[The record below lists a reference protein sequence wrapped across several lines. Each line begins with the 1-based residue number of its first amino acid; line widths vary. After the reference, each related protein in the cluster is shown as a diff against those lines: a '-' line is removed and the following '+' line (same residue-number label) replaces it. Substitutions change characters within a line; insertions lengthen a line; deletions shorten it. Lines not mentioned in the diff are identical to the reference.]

1 MRPLTTTTAAGP
13 FGQAVA
19 NQNADVIKTA
29 SAERIPIRAADTGSD
44 HNRHVMVGSGNSSPR
59 SKAAMKS
66 KSRVRAN
73 LMSRS
78 SAART
83 SEVNGAS
90 FSGGESLVSSFWTAR
105 GTPCLSNFEAVRWLA
120 TASAVAQSSTAP

>member
-1 MRPLTTTTAAGP
+1 MQPLRRLVAAAP

-29 SAERIPIRAADTGSD
+29 SAERIPIRAAGTGSD
-44 HNRHVMVGSGNSSPR
+44 HKRPVVAGSGSWSPR
-59 SKAAMKS
+59 SKAAIKS

-83 SEVNGAS
+83 SAVNGVIVGRRMAC
-90 FSGGESLVSSFWTAR
+90 FKILD
-105 GTPCLSNFEAVRWLA
+105 GTRNALHIQLRSVRWLA